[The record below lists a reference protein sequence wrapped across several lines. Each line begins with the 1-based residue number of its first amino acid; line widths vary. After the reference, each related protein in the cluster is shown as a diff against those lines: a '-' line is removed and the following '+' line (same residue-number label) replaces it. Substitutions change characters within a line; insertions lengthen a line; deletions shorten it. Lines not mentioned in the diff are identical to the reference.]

1 MAHVFLVDAERRPLT
16 PVHPGRARLLLKA
29 GKAAVFKRFPFTLIL
44 RQPGA
49 QAAREPLRLKIDPG
63 SHTTGLALVGER
75 SGEVLWAGEL
85 THQGEAIVDRLRKRR
100 AVRRGRRQR
109 HTRYREARFANRCR
123 PKGWLPPSQ
132 RRREKN
138 VVTWVEPLRSMY
150 PVVALALDTGRCD

>member
-1 MAHVFLVDAERRPLT
+1 MAGAAGRWPPTNEGGEKFARASGGAKRGRRRKETVGMSHVFLVDAERRPLT

-44 RQPGA
+44 RQPVE

-85 THQGEAIVDRLRKRR
+85 THQGAAIVDRLPNRPALPRR
-100 AVRRGRRQR
+100 
-109 HTRYREARFANRCR
+109 HS
-123 PKGWLPPSQ
+123 PP
-132 RRREKN
+132 
-138 VVTWVEPLRSMY
+138 
-150 PVVALALDTGRCD
+150 